1 MSAVD
6 IIAGLFAGEGAQ
18 DYLGEEVSVA
28 VHMRQAGGLA
38 EAAGAP
44 DAQVAAALLHDVG
57 HICGG
62 TASGRELMAG
72 TDNQH
77 GETGA
82 AWLAQWFGEDVT
94 EPVRLH
100 VAAKRYLCAV
110 VPNYFSK
117 LSAASVYTLSVQGG
131 PMNAEETAEF
141 ETLPHAGGA
150 VAVRRWDEAAKD
162 SSATG
167 PDFEHFRPL
176 LASLIRRHSL
186 TGSNGAAQASGLT
199 GSNGAAQASGLTG
212 SNGAAQA
219 SGPAGDGSRDS
230 ALTATELCTV
240 KATALPR

>member
-6 IIAGLFAGEGAQ
+6 IIAGLFSGGGAR

-28 VHMRQAGGLA
+28 VHMRQAGALA

-62 TASGRELMAG
+62 DVSGRQLMAG

-82 AWLAQWFGEDVT
+82 AWLAQRFPEDVT

-110 VPNYFSK
+110 VPRYYAK

-131 PMNAEETAEF
+131 PMSAEEAAEF
-141 ETLPHAGGA
+141 ETLPHASAA
-150 VAVRRWDEAAKD
+150 VAVRRWDEAAKNPASD
-162 SSATG
+162 G
-167 PDFEHFRPL
+167 PGFEHFRPL
-176 LASLIRRHSL
+176 LRSLLRRHLVPVSPRR
-186 TGSNGAAQASGLT
+186 SCPS
-199 GSNGAAQASGLTG
+199 
-212 SNGAAQA
+212 
-219 SGPAGDGSRDS
+219 PAGPVTARDGR
-230 ALTATELCTV
+230 AAGTA
-240 KATALPR
+240 R